1 MSASAPPRV
10 LVVEDDRTIVGN
22 LVEFL
27 AARGLAVDAAHDGA
41 AALARLASETY
52 DVIVLD
58 LGLPRA
64 DGLHVLQQLRRR
76 LALATPVLVLT
87 ARDALASKGE
97 AFALGADDDVV
108 KPFALSEVEMRL
120 RACTGARAAPRGRV
134 RLA

>member
-10 LVVEDDRTIVGN
+10 LVVEDNRTIVGN
-22 LVEFL
+22 LVEYL

-64 DGLHVLQQLRRR
+64 DGLHVLQQLRKR

-87 ARDALASKGE
+87 ARDALASKG
-97 AFALGADDDVV
+97 
-108 KPFALSEVEMRL
+108 
-120 RACTGARAAPRGRV
+120 
-134 RLA
+134 